1 MKYLVE
7 LCRHSSPSRQEHE
20 FVEWLVDYI
29 IENFPGVI
37 VETDKYDN
45 IYVTK
50 GEAETYSC
58 IVAHSDMVEKNKPTF
73 TVCQVG
79 DCLFGYDDV
88 EKTPVGLGF
97 DDKTGICVALHMLEK
112 YPTVKAAFFTGEE
125 IGCLGSGKADIT
137 FFDNCRFVVQCD
149 RKGNS
154 DFITTAAGT
163 ELCSKD
169 FIKAVNPEAYGY
181 KEATG
186 LITDVKELK
195 HRNLKVSA
203 CNISCGYYNPHSE
216 KECQSISDLEKCIK
230 LVDHIFTDLTDVYP
244 HEKKTPSYSYPS
256 NSGRQ
261 YGAYKGGKSY
271 YTDDDYDDYSDYY
284 GTLYGYTKP
293 VPKKNVVGFTDAQ
306 IEEIAKEYIK
316 TSQYPSEYGFIYDC
330 GGYDLDTDFRE
341 NLRKIYQKIYNETH
355 NS

>member
-29 IENFPGVI
+29 IENFPDAI
-37 VETDKYDN
+37 VETDKSDN

-50 GEAETYSC
+50 GEAETYAAIC
-58 IVAHSDMVEKNKPTF
+58 CHTDQVQKNKPTF
-73 TVCQVG
+73 KVCQVG

-112 YPTVKAAFFTGEE
+112 YPAVKAAFFTGEE
-125 IGCLGSGKADIT
+125 IGCIGSGKADMT

-186 LITDVKELK
+186 LTTDVKELK

-244 HEKKTPSYSYPS
+244 HERKASTYSYPS
-256 NSGRQ
+256 NSGQ
-261 YGAYKGGKSY
+261 YYKGGKGY
-271 YTDDDYDDYSDYY
+271 YSGCDDDDYDVYY
-284 GTLYGYTKP
+284 DLLYGYTKP